1 MSFPKPMLDTD
12 LERLQSLLARL
23 RAHNTQSASVQD
35 RRNVSSAFSDF
46 VWGKYDDEFYTNMV
60 HCCNRLI
67 PQPDYPSLK
76 PEIES
81 FTAACNL
88 TLKNR
93 TFRTA
98 EGVDDVLITWTQLQ
112 SKLQNYE
119 LLLKKDRSHYAHE
132 QLESTD
138 SVLYYMAKFV
148 SNYKDKKNV
157 WAPRV
162 KRST

>member
-1 MSFPKPMLDTD
+1 MSSVED
-12 LERLQSLLARL
+12 LTLLLQRL
-23 RAHNTQSASVQD
+23 RANNENIAAVG
-35 RRNVSSAFSDF
+35 NVSSAFSDWC
-46 VWGKYDDEFYTNMV
+46 WGMYKADFYTYIV
-60 HCCNRLI
+60 QKCDKLI

-76 PEIES
+76 PEIEV

-88 TLKNR
+88 TVKNR

-98 EGVDDVLITWTQLQ
+98 EGVDDVLITWTQLEP
-112 SKLQNYE
+112 KLKKYKLFCQ
-119 LLLKKDRSHYAHE
+119 KDRSEYAHE
-132 QLESTD
+132 QFHIIDIVE
-138 SVLYYMAKFV
+138 YWMEKFV